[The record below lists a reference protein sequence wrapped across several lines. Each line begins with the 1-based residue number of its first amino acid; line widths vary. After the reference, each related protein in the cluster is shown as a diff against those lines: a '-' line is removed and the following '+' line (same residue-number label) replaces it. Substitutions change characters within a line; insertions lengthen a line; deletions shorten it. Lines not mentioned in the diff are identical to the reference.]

1 MKASEDVMMKELNLQ
16 YPSYSEEYL
25 KQKKE
30 EGSLKRMYVLGISMG
45 KYLKKYRLFE
55 QGITN
60 ADAVILFSSCCK
72 PAAGFCCFFHC
83 GLSFKVKKYF
93 DTV

>member
-1 MKASEDVMMKELNLQ
+1 MMKELNLL

-30 EGSLKRMYVLGISMG
+30 EGDLKILYLIDISME
-45 KYLKKYRLFE
+45 KYLKKYRLFG
-55 QGITN
+55 QGITS

-72 PAAGFCCFFHC
+72 PAKGLCCFFHC
-83 GLSFKVKKYF
+83 GLSFKVK
-93 DTV
+93 